1 MTVNMGTLDRA
12 IRLVIGVLLIG
23 FALFGPA
30 DISWKWIGWFSV
42 IPAVVALVGWCP
54 AYTLFGI
61 KTCRAN

>member
-12 IRLVIGVLLIG
+12 IRFLIGIALIG

-30 DISWKWIGWFSV
+30 DISWKWIGWFGV